1 MDAMG
6 ITKQNTSTWFHSN
19 ITLLVLTHQ
28 FELRRSGGS
37 QMKPLRRL
45 QLIPSPMTR
54 FSERYPRRIPGLDV
68 YAAGNFLCLYLL
80 S

>member
-1 MDAMG
+1 
-6 ITKQNTSTWFHSN
+6 
-19 ITLLVLTHQ
+19 
-28 FELRRSGGS
+28 
-37 QMKPLRRL
+37 MKPLKRL

-68 YAAGNFLCLYLL
+68 YAAGNFLRLYLL